1 MSQATKATSLRV
13 WLMLGAV
20 LLLGAVLR
28 FQAISNTII
37 DHPIRAD
44 ARVYYLA
51 ALNLERWNIFSRA
64 EPGPQAPAP
73 DAFVQPGLPL
83 AISPF
88 IEFPPTER
96 MLFRFNTLQVLL
108 GVATIALTFAL
119 FRLFAGPSMALG
131 AAALVALSPHLVVM
145 TTYLLTET
153 LFTFLLTAG
162 TALLAFALRDARTA
176 PALAAGLLLGASAL
190 TRATTEY
197 LPLFLLVA
205 LYPFCDARRFRRTIL
220 PAAATALLAI
230 IAWKLRNLATIGSLG
245 DPTLMISTLHH
256 GMYPGFMFNA
266 MPESLGAPY
275 RFDPFTQQIDG
286 AGSVLAEL
294 SRRAGADPLLYLY
307 WYLIGKPVSL
317 LSWNMID
324 GIGDIFLYPVSA
336 SPYFDQPLFTFT
348 RELIRWLHAPLSLA
362 AIAGGLVALLRPGWL
377 DLDVAE
383 RRTVLLLVALIL
395 YFFAIHAIGAPFPR
409 YGIPLRPVIYGLGL
423 FTFIR
428 LGRCLLSSCQNR
440 QTER

>member
-1 MSQATKATSLRV
+1 
-13 WLMLGAV
+13 MLGAV

-28 FQAISNTII
+28 FQAISNTVI

-51 ALNLERWNIFSRA
+51 ALNLERWNTFSRA
-64 EPGPQAPAP
+64 EPGPQAPVP
-73 DAFVQPGLPL
+73 DAFAQPGLPL
-83 AISPF
+83 AITPF

-96 MLFRFNTLQVLL
+96 MLFRFNTLQALL
-108 GVATIALTFAL
+108 GIATIALTFGL
-119 FRLFAGPSMALG
+119 FRLFAGPWLALG

-145 TTYLLTET
+145 TTYMLTET

-162 TALLAFALRDARTA
+162 TALLAFALRDARTL
-176 PALAAGLLLGASAL
+176 PAIAAGLLLGASAL

-197 LPLFLLVA
+197 LPLFLMIG
-205 LYPFCDARRFRRTIL
+205 LYPFCDGRLFRRVVV
-220 PAAATALLAI
+220 PVAGTALAVILG
-230 IAWKLRNLATIGSLG
+230 WKLRNLGAIGSLA
-245 DPTLMISTLHH
+245 DPTLMVSTLHH
-256 GMYPGFMFNA
+256 GMYPDFIFNA
-266 MPESLGAPY
+266 MPESHGAPY
-275 RFDPFTQQIDG
+275 RFDPFSQQIDG

-294 SRRAGADPLLYLY
+294 VRRASADPLLYLY
-307 WYLIGKPVSL
+307 WYLIGKPISL
-317 LSWNMID
+317 LSWDMID

-336 SPYFDQPLFTFT
+336 SPYFDQPLFTFS
-348 RELIRWLHAPLSLA
+348 RELIRWLHAPFSLA
-362 AIAGGLVALLRPGWL
+362 AIVVGLVALLCPGWL
-377 DLDVAE
+377 GLDVAG

-440 QTER
+440 QPER